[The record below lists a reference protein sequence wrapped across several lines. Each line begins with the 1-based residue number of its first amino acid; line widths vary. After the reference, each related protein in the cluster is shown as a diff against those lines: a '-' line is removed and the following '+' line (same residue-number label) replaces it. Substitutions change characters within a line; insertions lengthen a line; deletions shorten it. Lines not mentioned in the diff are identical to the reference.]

1 MGVMNI
7 PTIENVDSL
16 AMTLS
21 LLGDSSRLSIIIYL
35 MEKEA
40 NVSEITN
47 HLKLSQPT
55 ISHHL
60 RILKNAKILKS
71 QKKGKEVYYSLS
83 SNYVKQ
89 IIESRF
95 KCEDGEFNE

>member
-1 MGVMNI
+1 MNI

>member
-1 MGVMNI
+1 MNI

-60 RILKNAKILKS
+60 RVLKNAKILKS
-71 QKKGKEVYYSLS
+71 QKKGKEVYYRLS

-95 KCEDGEFNE
+95 KSEDGEFNE